1 MDADFSVELG
11 APNEEA
17 TLELPWDSGVAQG
30 PAYFDLRRQPEMLPF
45 VDEAVNFPELGDFL
59 RSANSRHSIF
69 QTVKCD
75 AWSTNDLVEEE
86 EVYECEWKFGSYVDL
101 VFAEEHTAER
111 FSFFHHE
118 ELVRSLVLLL
128 KKAPDISAACEAVVR
143 RCYYH
148 DGPPDAPPDVS
159 QGGSGLH
166 SGFYITLYLFGY
178 GDDVAEARERW
189 GVAMRL
195 AAAALLQLSAAGRK
209 Q

>member
-17 TLELPWDSGVAQG
+17 TLELPWDSGAAQG
-30 PAYFDLRRQPEMLPF
+30 PKYFDLRRQPEMLPF
-45 VDEAVNFPELGDFL
+45 IEEAATYPELGDFL

-75 AWSTNDLVEEE
+75 AWATDELAEEE
-86 EVYECEWKFGSYVDL
+86 DIYESDWQFGSYVDL
-101 VFAEEHTAER
+101 VFAEEHAGER

-118 ELVRSLVLLL
+118 ELARSLVLLL
-128 KKAPDISAACEAVVR
+128 KKAPDISAACEAIVR

-148 DGPPDAPPDVS
+148 QGPEGEPGEEA
-159 QGGSGLH
+159 GLH

-178 GDDVAEARERW
+178 GDDQAEARERW
-189 GVAMRL
+189 GVAVRL
-195 AAAALLQLSAAGRK
+195 AANALLQLSAGGRK